1 MLTFTQFELE
11 LIYQGLKSFINHRKI
26 VSELLDVKENDNQKY
41 NQYIDL
47 MNKILEKI
55 ENEYEN

>member
-1 MLTFTQFELE
+1 MLAFTQFELE

-26 VSELLDVKENDNQKY
+26 VSELLDVKENDNRKY

-55 ENEYEN
+55 EKEYEN